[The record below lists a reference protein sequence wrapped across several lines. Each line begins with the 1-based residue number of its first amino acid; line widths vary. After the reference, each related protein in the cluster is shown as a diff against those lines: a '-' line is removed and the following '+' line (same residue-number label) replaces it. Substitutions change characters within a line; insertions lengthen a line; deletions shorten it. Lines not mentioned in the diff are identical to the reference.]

1 MGPEVLSVHVWAAR
15 FSSCGDRQAADI
27 DSWGNLPEGMGAG
40 CDSEADPR
48 AIRPGEAAG
57 AGFDREQHR
66 EQRYW
71 ERSII
76 VYYLSISLVHKE

>member
-27 DSWGNLPEGMGAG
+27 DSWGNLPEGWARVATPRPILGPPAWGSAGAG
-40 CDSEADPR
+40 C
-48 AIRPGEAAG
+48 
-57 AGFDREQHR
+57 DREQHR

-71 ERSII
+71 EHSSI